1 MLFLEGT
8 QYIYISMQ
16 GNKLKNYLH
25 LHFIVFIWGFTA
37 ILGALIS
44 IDAVPLVWYRMS
56 LAVVFIAI
64 YFFISKKSFKVDKK
78 GLLKFV
84 FSGII
89 IAIHWVTFFKA
100 IKVSNVSV
108 ALVTMSTGAFF
119 ASLIEPVFFKRKIKP
134 IEILLG
140 LLVIVGLYII
150 FNFQSEY
157 TLGIIYALISAFL
170 SALFAVLNGL
180 FIKKYDANVISF
192 YQLLFGALGITLY
205 LLFTQKFSIQFFQ
218 ISVND
223 WFYLIILSSICT
235 AYAFIAS
242 VYVMK
247 YLTPYTVMLTI
258 NLEPIYAIILALIVF
273 GEKEQMSVEFY
284 YGAFIVL
291 LVVILNGILKNTSLI
306 KNKFKKK

>member
-1 MLFLEGT
+1 M
-8 QYIYISMQ
+8 QYIYMSMQ
-16 GNKLKNYLH
+16 GSKLKNYLH

-44 IDAVPLVWYRMS
+44 IEAIPLVWYRMT

-64 YFFISKKSFKVDKK
+64 YFFIRKKSFKVDKK
-78 GLLKFV
+78 GLLKFAV
-84 FSGII
+84 SGVI

-119 ASLIEPVFFKRKIKP
+119 ASLIEPIFFKRKIKG

-140 LLVIVGLYII
+140 GLVIVGLYII
-150 FNFQSEY
+150 FNFQSQY
-157 TLGIIYALISAFL
+157 VLGIVYALISAFL

-192 YQLLFGALGITLY
+192 YQLLFGAIGITLY
-205 LLFTQKFSIQFFQ
+205 LFFTQKFSLQFFQ
-218 ISVND
+218 ITTND
-223 WFYLIILSSICT
+223 WLYLIILSSFCT

-242 VYVMK
+242 VHVMK

-258 NLEPIYAIILALIVF
+258 NLEPIYAIVLALIVF
-273 GEKEQMSVEFY
+273 GEKEQMNTEFY

-291 LVVILNGILKNTSLI
+291 FVVLLNGILKNMRSI
-306 KNKFKKK
+306 KNKINKK